1 MLSLLRAQLR
11 RLGGG
16 LLPVRVVSSRR
27 VLRERG
33 RGGGR
38 GVGLKGLRVQG
49 RLEGI
54 KETREKEVGYGFI
67 RELKNRIKGEI
78 NNENLK
84 LS

>member
-33 RGGGR
+33 RGGGGGERVKGPRSVGGNKGDERKR
-38 GVGLKGLRVQG
+38 GWIWFHERV
-49 RLEGI
+49 
-54 KETREKEVGYGFI
+54 KE
-67 RELKNRIKGEI
+67 
-78 NNENLK
+78 
-84 LS
+84 